1 MGGRLKGGS
10 GGRDRA
16 GEQGKGERDAESK
29 QARGDGRGGGG
40 IALVLDS

>member
-16 GEQGKGERDAESK
+16 GKRGKRERDAESK
-29 QARGDGRGGGG
+29 AARGDGRL
-40 IALVLDS
+40 LV